1 MVTMADKKALF
12 SELFTNTDDDSGV
25 QKVKDLKDPEEIKAA
40 IEILEEEI
48 DKSEE
53 DNLSGFAEPNP
64 EEGEEENSEGQESE
78 EDGEGDNKTG
88 GEAGEGNGDDDGSET
103 KFQLTD
109 EIIAKHPEDKQLLE
123 RFKDKDKSEIAKA
136 AANAIALKNEYLK
149 DDKEAIE
156 LLTKKLLEK
165 PDDELVQTLIRTQR
179 ETGRVEQPPAEI
191 KPETIKLELPK
202 LPEDD
207 PKVRAILSQEV
218 IKNLRKNKK
227 YADIPEDVEDIN
239 SEKFLEWTR
248 DLQDAN
254 PLNSLKEDLANA
266 QKVVGEDLSK
276 VLYIQQNLSNLYDES
291 PAEILPLLN
300 EQNLPRLKAINDN
313 PMNVLMQDVK
323 GEIEVIKKQLSKYG
337 LTEKDIDIDFSIT
350 EDEHGKPYNEV
361 INQLIMKGLTP
372 EGNAIPDPEII
383 GESGRAFWLKKGQLA
398 KKFKDEFEDK
408 IFTAFVNKKTQAEK
422 TTRAKLKKDALIE
435 VSGKKGS
442 GSGSRAIT
450 IESIQKERD
459 PLKVKQILSQLE

>member
-1 MVTMADKKALF
+1 MADKKALF

-48 DKSEE
+48 DKSDEG
-53 DNLSGFAEPNP
+53 NLSGQAEPNP

-78 EDGEGDNKTG
+78 EDEGEGDNKTG
-88 GEAGEGNGDDDGSET
+88 GKADEGNGDDDGSET

-109 EIIAKHPEDKQLLE
+109 EIIAKHPEDKQILE
-123 RFKDKDKSEIAKA
+123 RFKDKDKSEIARA

-165 PDDELVQTLIRTQR
+165 TDDELIDTLIRTQR
-179 ETGRVEQPPAEI
+179 ETGKVESQAVEI
-191 KPETIKLELPK
+191 KQAKLELPK

-207 PKVRAILSQEV
+207 PKVQAILNREV
-218 IKNLRKNKK
+218 IKQLKKNKK
-227 YADIPEDVEDIN
+227 YADLPEDVEDIN
-239 SEKFLEWTR
+239 SEGFLEWTR

-276 VLYIQQNLSNLYDES
+276 VLYIRENLSNLYDES
-291 PAEILPLLN
+291 PGEILPLLN

-337 LTEKDIDIDFSIT
+337 LTEKDIEVDFSIT

-383 GESGRAFWLKKGQLA
+383 GERGRAFWLKKGQLA
-398 KKFKDEFEDK
+398 KKFKDVFEDK
-408 IFTAFVNKKTQAEK
+408 ILTAFVDKKTKAEK
-422 TTRAKLKKDALIE
+422 TTRSKLKSETLIE
-435 VSGKKGS
+435 PSGKKGS
-442 GSGSRAIT
+442 GSGNKALT
-450 IESIQKERD
+450 VESIQKERD